1 MLSSSGGTDNPMME
15 ERAGSLEIAV
25 VRLEERLVSL
35 TRDLVGF
42 RAETKISHSELRSS
56 MQLLETRERE
66 RNGHIRRL
74 MDAQTAYE
82 QRWNEHMLVARNEAE
97 RLVSLED
104 QHYVSGIKS
113 SVLKGQMK
121 LIFGG
126 AGIGGLIIG
135 AVQLI
140 FRVT

>member
-1 MLSSSGGTDNPMME
+1 MME

-35 TRDLVGF
+35 TRDLVDF

-66 RNGHIRRL
+66 RNGHIRKL
-74 MDAQTAYE
+74 METQTSYE
-82 QRWNEHMLVARNEAE
+82 QRWNEHMLVAKHETE
-97 RLVSLED
+97 RLVLLED

-135 AVQLI
+135 AVQLL